1 MSISNDRD
9 VVAEIDAWIA
19 NLLERKR
26 LLPAEAVG
34 IDIEISML
42 TRARDEIVDLR
53 ESKNHRYVV
62 V

>member
-53 ESKNHRYVV
+53 ESKQS
-62 V
+62 